1 MLVCELQECLKIK
14 GSLYILGIFGLSRS
28 ERLGRI
34 TFSQNIFATLTL
46 LQPYIIFKFLL
57 IATQCVI

>member
-1 MLVCELQECLKIK
+1 M
-14 GSLYILGIFGLSRS
+14 
-28 ERLGRI
+28 GRI